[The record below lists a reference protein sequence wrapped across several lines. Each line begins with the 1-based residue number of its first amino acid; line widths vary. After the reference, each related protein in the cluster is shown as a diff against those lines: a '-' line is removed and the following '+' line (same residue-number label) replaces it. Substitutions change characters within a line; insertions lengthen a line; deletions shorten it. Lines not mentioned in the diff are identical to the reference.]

1 MGSFA
6 FATLE
11 WPLTS
16 ITPMPLSRARFALL
30 WAMVLTVPVAFAQ
43 NAPATPAGKA
53 EKAPVIV
60 RDVKFAQTKL
70 GGQMNAWNRMQV
82 ELMSGDNLDPK
93 ALNKKWLDK
102 VKVTVTQVYKTASKK
117 PEDWNYYRASATVL
131 TIEANQPRS
140 VLFYLPGD
148 IVKRDVLHKEPDYY
162 FVQLEVAGNEAPIF
176 DAKGALIPAQ
186 ARAVHKDI
194 ATKAAFDA
202 AKDAA
207 DRGVVN
213 TPGILRPQYLISYQ
227 DNPVVPA
234 SPEFI
239 REDVPS
245 R

>member
-53 EKAPVIV
+53 DKAPVIV

-70 GGQMNAWNRMQV
+70 GGQTNAWNRMQV

>member
-1 MGSFA
+1 
-6 FATLE
+6 
-11 WPLTS
+11 
-16 ITPMPLSRARFALL
+16 
-30 WAMVLTVPVAFAQ
+30 MVFTVPVAFAQ
-43 NAPATPAGKA
+43 NAPAAPTAKA
-53 EKAPVIV
+53 DKAPILV

-70 GGQMNAWNRMQV
+70 GGQMNPWNRMQV
-82 ELMSGDNLDPK
+82 ELMAGDNPDPK
-93 ALNKKWLDK
+93 ALNKKWVDK

-117 PEDWNYYRASATVL
+117 PEDWNYYRATATVL

-162 FVQLEVAGNEAPIF
+162 FVQVEVAGNEAPIF
-176 DAKGALIPAQ
+176 DPKGALIPAQ

-194 ATKAAFDA
+194 STKAAFDA